1 MVPWDTLGV
10 DRGPICQGPTDLFSP
25 PHFLGSLKGPETPP
39 GGRLLGEFN
48 FYWPSLQPP
57 VSMTHAPSPPSIH
70 NIDHFRSVP
79 GNIASKKTFDAILK
93 QATSLFLCLVVR

>member
-48 FYWPSLQPP
+48 FYWLSLQPP
-57 VSMTHAPSPPSIH
+57 VFQVSLSSVSI
-70 NIDHFRSVP
+70 NQLPYNFAEGKD
-79 GNIASKKTFDAILK
+79 IANQWLNGEAEIRRRR
-93 QATSLFLCLVVR
+93 V